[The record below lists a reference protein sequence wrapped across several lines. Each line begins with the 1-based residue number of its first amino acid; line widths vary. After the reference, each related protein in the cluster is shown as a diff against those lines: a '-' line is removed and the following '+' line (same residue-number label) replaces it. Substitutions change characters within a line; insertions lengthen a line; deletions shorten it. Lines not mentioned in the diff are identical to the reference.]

1 MLSGGGAMNRLRY
14 VGVALVAGTVGA
26 AVALLMAPDSGRN
39 TRRRLSRRIARERQA
54 VLRRSRRMIA
64 EAEDHLDQKVREAAR
79 YLEVQVKRG
88 EKLAAAAAG
97 DAVEQYEQGKKKLNK
112 LVR

>member
-1 MLSGGGAMNRLRY
+1 MSRLRY

-39 TRRRLSRRIARERQA
+39 TRRRVSRRLERERQA
-54 VLRRSRRMIA
+54 LLRRGKRIVA
-64 EAEDHLDQKVREAAR
+64 QAEDQIDHKVKEASR
-79 YLEVQVKRG
+79 YLDAQVKRG
-88 EKLAAAAAG
+88 QKVVAG
-97 DAVEQYEQGKKKLNK
+97 VAEEAVDQFEQGKKKMNK

>member
-1 MLSGGGAMNRLRY
+1 MSRLRY

-39 TRRRLSRRIARERQA
+39 TRRRVSRRIERERQEL
-54 VLRRSRRMIA
+54 LRRGRRMIA
-64 EAEDHLDQKVREAAR
+64 QAESQIDHKVKEASR
-79 YLEVQVKRG
+79 YLDSQVKRG
-88 EKLAAAAAG
+88 QKVVASVAE
-97 DAVEQYEQGKKKLNK
+97 DAVDQFEQGKKKINK

>member
-1 MLSGGGAMNRLRY
+1 MSRIRY

-39 TRRRLSRRIARERQA
+39 TRRRVARRLAREREA
-54 VLRRSRRMIA
+54 LLRRSKKMIA
-64 EAEDHLDQKVREAAR
+64 QAEDHLDDKVKEASRYLDAQVRRGQKVVA
-79 YLEVQVKRG
+79 G
-88 EKLAAAAAG
+88 LAE
-97 DAVEQYEQGKKKLNK
+97 DAVDQFEQGKKKVNK

>member
-1 MLSGGGAMNRLRY
+1 
-14 VGVALVAGTVGA
+14 VALVAGTVGA

-39 TRRRLSRRIARERQA
+39 TRRRVARRLERERMA
-54 VLRRSRRMIA
+54 LLRRSRQMVAR
-64 EAEDHLDQKVREAAR
+64 AEDQLDEKVEQASRYLDQ
-79 YLEVQVKRG
+79 QVKRG
-88 EKLAAAAAG
+88 QKVVASVAE

>member
-1 MLSGGGAMNRLRY
+1 MSRLRY

-39 TRRRLSRRIARERQA
+39 TRRRVARRLEHERLA
-54 VLRRSRRMIA
+54 LLRRSKRMVA
-64 EAEDHLDQKVREAAR
+64 DAEDHLDDKVKEASR
-79 YLEVQVKRG
+79 YLEAQVKRG
-88 EKLAAAAAG
+88 QKAVAG
-97 DAVEQYEQGKKKLNK
+97 IAEDAVDQYEQGKKKINK

>member
-1 MLSGGGAMNRLRY
+1 MYRLRY

-39 TRRRLSRRIARERQA
+39 TRRRLSRRLERERQA
-54 VLRRSRRMIA
+54 MLRRSRRIIA
-64 EAEDHLDQKVREAAR
+64 EAEDQLDAKVKEAAR
-79 YLEVQVKRG
+79 YLEAQVKRG
-88 EKLAAAAAG
+88 EKVVAG
-97 DAVEQYEQGKKKLNK
+97 VANDAVEQFEQGKKKLNK

>member
-1 MLSGGGAMNRLRY
+1 MSRLRY

-39 TRRRLSRRIARERQA
+39 TRRRVSRRLERERQA
-54 VLRRSRRMIA
+54 LLRRSKHMIA
-64 EAEDHLDQKVREAAR
+64 RAEDHLDDKVKEASR
-79 YLEVQVKRG
+79 YLDAQVKRG
-88 EKLAAAAAG
+88 QKAVAG
-97 DAVEQYEQGKKKLNK
+97 VAEDAVDQFEQGKKKINK

>member
-1 MLSGGGAMNRLRY
+1 MSRLRY

-39 TRRRLSRRIARERQA
+39 TRRRVARRLAREREA
-54 VLRRSRRMIA
+54 LLRRSKKMIA
-64 EAEDHLDQKVREAAR
+64 QAEDQLDDKVKEASRYLDAQVRRGQKVVA
-79 YLEVQVKRG
+79 G
-88 EKLAAAAAG
+88 LAE
-97 DAVEQYEQGKKKLNK
+97 DAVDQFEQGKKKVNK

>member
-1 MLSGGGAMNRLRY
+1 MSRLRY

-39 TRRRLSRRIARERQA
+39 TRRRVSRRLERERLA
-54 VLRRSRRMIA
+54 LMRRSRHMIA
-64 EAEDHLDQKVREAAR
+64 KAEDHLDDKVKEASRYLDAQVRRGQKVVA
-79 YLEVQVKRG
+79 G
-88 EKLAAAAAG
+88 LAE
-97 DAVEQYEQGKKKLNK
+97 DAVDQYEQGKKKVNK

>member
-1 MLSGGGAMNRLRY
+1 MSRMRY

-39 TRRRLSRRIARERQA
+39 TRRRMARRLERERVA
-54 VLRRSRRMIA
+54 LLRRSRQMVAR
-64 EAEDHLDQKVREAAR
+64 AEDQLDEKVEQASRYLDQ
-79 YLEVQVKRG
+79 QVKRG
-88 EKLAAAAAG
+88 QKVVAG
-97 DAVEQYEQGKKKLNK
+97 VAEDAVDQYEQGKKKLNK